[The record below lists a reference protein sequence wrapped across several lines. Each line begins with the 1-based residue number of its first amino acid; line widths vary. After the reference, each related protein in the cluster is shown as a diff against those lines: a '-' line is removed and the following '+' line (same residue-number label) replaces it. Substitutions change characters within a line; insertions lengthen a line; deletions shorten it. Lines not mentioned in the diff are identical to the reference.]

1 MVPTRHPTPW
11 SNINVSLVT
20 NRDTEELIEKLKNS
34 LGTVEILNLGEKG
47 RGRNISEIIVDRGE
61 PLVFYDIWPKSKLEE
76 WLKEEGW
83 KNIDISAKCFATSNS
98 YGTIPV
104 KSSNCSMKPA
114 NTFTLPITLPLIHEQ

>member
-34 LGTVEILNLGEKG
+34 LGTVEILDLGEKG

-83 KNIDISAKCFATSNS
+83 KKYRYFSQMLCHFKFLWDDTGEIIKLFYEARKHIHTTDNS
-98 YGTIPV
+98 
-104 KSSNCSMKPA
+104 PA
-114 NTFTLPITLPLIHEQ
+114 HS